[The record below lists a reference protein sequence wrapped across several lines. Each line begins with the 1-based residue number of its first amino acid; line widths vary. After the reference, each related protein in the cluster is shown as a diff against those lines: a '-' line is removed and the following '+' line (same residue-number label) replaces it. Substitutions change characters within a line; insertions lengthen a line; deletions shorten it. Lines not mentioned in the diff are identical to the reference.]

1 MGSAPASE
9 AAASHAVASQA
20 VASDGAAAR
29 AAAPAADHL
38 PGSVQTAV
46 KLLIVGHFA
55 VGKTTFVG
63 ALSEIRPLRTEEV
76 MTQAGALVDDL
87 AGTKDKTTTTVAL
100 DFGRL
105 TLNDTL
111 VLYLF
116 GTPGQQRFTELWQ
129 DMTRGALGA
138 LVLADT
144 RRLGQSFDVMGVL
157 EDLGLPYAVA
167 LNDFDDAPEHDLDEV
182 REALD
187 LLPETPLVRCDA
199 RDRVSST
206 HALIALVEYL
216 LTRNAGRTSD
226 SDSDIELE
234 HA

>member
-9 AAASHAVASQA
+9 SEDVYL
-20 VASDGAAAR
+20 R
-29 AAAPAADHL
+29 
-38 PGSVQTAV
+38 PGVQTAV
-46 KLLIVGHFA
+46 KILVVGHFA

-63 ALSEIRPLRTEEV
+63 TLSEIRPLRTEEV
-76 MTQAGALVDDL
+76 MTEAGALVDDL
-87 AGTKDKTTTTVAL
+87 AGTHDKTTTTVAL

-105 TLNDTL
+105 TLSDSL

-116 GTPGQQRFTELWQ
+116 GTPGQQRFTELWR

-144 RRLGQSFDVMGVL
+144 RRLQHSFDVMGVL
-157 EDLGLPYAVA
+157 EELGLPYAVA
-167 LNDFDDAPEHDLDEV
+167 LNEFDGAPRHTLSEV

-199 RDRVSST
+199 RDRDSST
-206 HALIALVEYL
+206 RALVSLVEHL
-216 LTRNAGRTSD
+216 LTRTS
-226 SDSDIELE
+226 ELE

>member
-1 MGSAPASE
+1 MGSAPASDD
-9 AAASHAVASQA
+9 VYL
-20 VASDGAAAR
+20 R
-29 AAAPAADHL
+29 
-38 PGSVQTAV
+38 PGVQTAV
-46 KLLIVGHFA
+46 KLLVVGHFA

-63 ALSEIRPLRTEEV
+63 ALSEIRPLRTEEI
-76 MTQAGALVDDL
+76 MTEAGALVDDL

-105 TLNDTL
+105 TLNDSL

-129 DMTRGALGA
+129 DMTHGALGA

-144 RRLGQSFDVMGVL
+144 RRLGESFEIMGVL
-157 EDLGLPYAVA
+157 EELGLPYAVA
-167 LNDFDDAPEHDLDEV
+167 LNDFDDASAHGLAEV

-187 LLPETPLVRCDA
+187 LLPSTPLVRCDA
-199 RDRVSST
+199 RDPVSST
-206 HALIALVEYL
+206 EALITLVEYL
-216 LTRNAGRTSD
+216 LTRTGD
-226 SDSDIELE
+226 LE

>member
-1 MGSAPASE
+1 MGSVPASE
-9 AAASHAVASQA
+9 PAAAGV
-20 VASDGAAAR
+20 
-29 AAAPAADHL
+29 HL
-38 PGSVQTAV
+38 PPGVHTAV
-46 KLLIVGHFA
+46 KLLVVGHFA

-87 AGTKDKTTTTVAL
+87 AGLTDKTTTTVAL

-105 TLNDTL
+105 TLNDRL

-116 GTPGQQRFTELWQ
+116 GTPGQQRFAPLWH

-138 LVLADT
+138 LVLADI
-144 RRLGQSFDVMGVL
+144 RRLGLSFEVMGVL
-157 EDLGLPYAVA
+157 EELGLPYAVA
-167 LNDFDDAPEHDLDEV
+167 LNQFDDAPAHGLDEV

-206 HALIALVEYL
+206 RALIRLVEYL
-216 LTRNAGRTSD
+216 LTLPRPGSRPDGDVPTGH
-226 SDSDIELE
+226 LE
-234 HA
+234 HL